1 MKIRK
6 ALPVREWDIP
16 AGVVIVADARLES
29 MRGEYETL
37 GDQLDDIVNAAD
49 EADRDL
55 TDDETKKVTE
65 ISAKLEALKTQIN
78 ARAAR
83 AAAKLPSSGRRT
95 DSTIDNRGGRSGGAR
110 VEPTIKNDDPKYGFK
125 NFGEFAQT
133 VHLQTKGSE
142 DATQRMRNVAT
153 TYSSESV
160 GPDGGY
166 AVPPDFRRD
175 IWEKVVG
182 EDSLMGR
189 TTELVTSSNSITI
202 PKDETTPWDTTTGV
216 QVYWE
221 QEAGQVTQSK
231 IALEMQNFRLNKLT
245 ALVPIS
251 EELLED
257 GPGLDSY
264 LRAKVP
270 VKMAPKINTAL
281 VRGNG
286 VGKPLGFLN
295 APSLITVT
303 KEVSQDAAT
312 IVHQNIE
319 YMWARMW
326 APSRQRAIW
335 MINQDAEPQLGL
347 MSFRGQEGSPATPI
361 YLPGGTIAGQPY
373 ATLKGRP
380 VVPYEAMSTVGTF
393 GDIALV
399 DWQQYMTVTKGQQI
413 RTDVSIHLF
422 FDQDLQA
429 YRFIFRMTGQPMWG
443 ATITPENG
451 SNTRSWAVA
460 LETRS

>member
-1 MKIRK
+1 MTQGISFTDK
-6 ALPVREWDIP
+6 ALI
-16 AGVVIVADARLES
+16 A
-29 MRGEYETL
+29 
-37 GDQLDDIVNAAD
+37 
-49 EADRDL
+49 
-55 TDDETKKVTE
+55 E
-65 ISAKLEALKTQIN
+65 ITAKMEGLKTQIT

-83 AAAKLPSSGRRT
+83 EAAAAPA
-95 DSTIDNRGGRSGGAR
+95 GGRKTDPAIENTGARKTAGGRGQR
-110 VEPTIKNDDPKYGFK
+110 VEPTIRNDDPKYGFK
-125 NFGEFAQT
+125 SFGEFAQT
-133 VHLQTKGSE
+133 VHLQAKGNEEAAS
-142 DATQRMRNVAT
+142 RFRNVAT

-166 AVPPDFRRD
+166 AVPPDFRTD
-175 IWEKVVG
+175 IWQKVVG
-182 EDSLMGR
+182 EDSLMSR

-202 PKDETTPWDTTTGV
+202 PKDETTPWDTSTGV
-216 QVYWE
+216 QVYWNE
-221 QEAGQVTQSK
+221 EGGQITQSK

-270 VKMAPKINTAL
+270 VKMQAKINTAL

-295 APSLITVT
+295 APSLITIS
-303 KEVSQDAAT
+303 KEVSQDAASV
-312 IVHQNIE
+312 VHQNIE
-319 YMWARMW
+319 YMYGRLW
-326 APSRQRAIW
+326 APSRARAVW
-335 MINQDAEPQLGL
+335 LINQDVEPQLGL
-347 MSFRGQEGSPATPI
+347 MSFRGHEGSEATPI
-361 YLPGGTIAGQPY
+361 YLPAGSIAGTPFG
-373 ATLKGRP
+373 TLKGRP
-380 VVPYEAMSTVGTF
+380 VVPYEAMSTLGTF

-399 DWQQYMTVTKGQQI
+399 DWSQYMTVTKGQQV

-429 YRFIFRMTGQPMWG
+429 YRFIFRMTGAPMWG
-443 ATITPENG
+443 STITPENG